1 MKKEND
7 YLYFL
12 NISPNKFGIYLFDK
26 SNLKNL
32 YEEEINFNYSSNF
45 INFNILKE
53 FLDNNI
59 FEIEKLSG
67 KFLENIFLIF
77 ENKNIFNLEMG
88 IKKKNYNVLI
98 SNENLKNSLV
108 EAKDLFRE
116 NYQDQEIIHMII
128 KKYFIDGKS
137 YLSLKE
143 NFKCDSFALEINFIS
158 ISNDNIYDL
167 NKILEKYQI
176 KISKFIDGNYIKS
189 FFHDHN
195 DMNLADMT
203 YKILNGQN
211 QNEVVFATKNNKKLD
226 FFEKFFQLF
235 S

>member
-1 MKKEND
+1 MKKENN

-12 NISPNKFGIYLFDK
+12 NISANKFGIYLFDK

-32 YEEEINFNYSSNF
+32 YEEEINLDNNSNF
-45 INFNILKE
+45 INFNLLKQ

-59 FEIEKLSG
+59 FKIEKLSG

-77 ENKNIFNLEMG
+77 ENKKIFNLEMG

-98 SNENLKNSLV
+98 SNEHLKNSLI
-108 EAKDLFRE
+108 EAKDLFRK

-137 YLSLKE
+137 HLSFQE

-158 ISNDNIYDL
+158 IPKNNIHDL
-167 NKILEKYQI
+167 NKILEKFQI
-176 KISKFIDGNYIKS
+176 KITKFIDGNYVKS

-195 DMNLADMT
+195 DMSLTEMS
-203 YKILNGQN
+203 YKILCGQN
-211 QNEVVFATKNNKKLD
+211 KHEVVFVTKNDKKLN